1 VVRSAAE
8 EAPPDLVDLG
18 AVRGSYGVRGWA
30 RVAPYASNGSVL
42 EQARLWW
49 LRRDGRAEAV
59 VPQGCRRHGTLWLV
73 KWQGCET
80 KEAADACKGGELA
93 VPRSEFPPAAEGE
106 YYWADL
112 LGCRVVSAEGEVL
125 GTVVGLSESRAGQL
139 IEVDDGHG
147 GPKLLIPMIEQYVQA
162 VDPGA
167 RLVRVDWQK
176 DW

>member
-1 VVRSAAE
+1 MVRSAAE

-30 RVAPYASNGSVL
+30 RVAPYASDGSVL

-49 LRRDGRAEAV
+49 LRLNGKLEPV
-59 VPQGCRRHGTLWLV
+59 VPEGCRRHGTLWLV
-73 KWQGCET
+73 KWQGCDS

-93 VPRSEFPPAAEGE
+93 VPRSEFPLAAEGE
-106 YYWADL
+106 FYWADL
-112 LGCRVVSAEGEVL
+112 LGCRVVGADGEVL
-125 GTVVGLSESRAGQL
+125 GTVAGLSENRAGQL
-139 IEVDDGHG
+139 IEVDEGGG
-147 GPKLLIPMIEQYVQA
+147 GPRLLIPLIEQYVKA
-162 VDPGA
+162 VDPVA